1 MGSAVVH
8 KRQILHNHKNEIK
21 YRTVSFW
28 NVMIVASLKAS
39 KTSIAWY
46 IISVFPVS
54 HNKEV
59 HGNIVLYIKE
69 DKN

>member
-28 NVMIVASLKAS
+28 YVMIVASLKAS

-46 IISVFPVS
+46 IYI
-54 HNKEV
+54 
-59 HGNIVLYIKE
+59 HGNIVLCVKE

>member
-1 MGSAVVH
+1 MGSTVVH
-8 KRQILHNHKNEIK
+8 KRQILHNHKNELK

-28 NVMIVASLKAS
+28 YVMIVASLKAS

-54 HNKEV
+54 YKEV

>member
-8 KRQILHNHKNEIK
+8 KRQILHNHKNELK

-28 NVMIVASLKAS
+28 YVMIVASLKAS
-39 KTSIAWY
+39 EASIAWC

-54 HNKEV
+54 HKEV
-59 HGNIVLYIKE
+59 HGNIIVLYIKE